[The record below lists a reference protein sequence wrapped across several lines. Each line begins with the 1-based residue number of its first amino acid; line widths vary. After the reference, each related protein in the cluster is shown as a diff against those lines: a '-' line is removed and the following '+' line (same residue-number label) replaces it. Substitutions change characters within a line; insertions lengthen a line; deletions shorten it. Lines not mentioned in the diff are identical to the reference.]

1 MVTYDEWIT
10 KSEHIGAV
18 LGGVAGFIYG
28 AYIMASN
35 LTLGRTDLLET
46 LGSVVLVL
54 LFAGVIGSLC
64 MAIGWLAGLVVGILA
79 SPLGSFA
86 EKRRE
91 LDAREPKAQPNKAA

>member
-10 KSEHIGAV
+10 KSEHIGAI
-18 LGGVAGFIYG
+18 LGGAAGFFYG

-54 LFAGVIGSLC
+54 LFAGVMGSLC
-64 MAIGWLAGLVVGILA
+64 MAIGWLAGLVAGILA

-86 EKRRE
+86 EKRQE